1 MSDYRDTEAAGTGP
15 VLPSSH
21 EPGRCVAAFIDAIS
35 GPADVISAVTT
46 AAESLVAILAADS
59 VEILQDGS
67 TLATAGEV
75 TPALPVPSAPSV
87 GAARSADVDR
97 SVLTVAIG
105 RQAGRQ
111 LVAVRGAGIP
121 FMDVE
126 ADLAT
131 GLSAALAL
139 QLAALDHLAEQRRN
153 PSNDAE
159 AAAHEART
167 GRALLEQLAVVQRAV
182 ARRAPLSEIFDAIT
196 AGARSLLGDAITAL
210 AMRESDDPHMLHLAS
225 ACGFPDDVRHRL
237 WRMPVT
243 SAGASGQAILRDEV
257 VVLAQYAQSPN
268 ALQDGVDAGLH
279 AGMAAPVRHHDK
291 VVGSLFVGSRR
302 PDRVYGSAD
311 QAVLTAF
318 AEHVGVAIEAARAV
332 DGLYQAFHD
341 PLTGLA
347 SSALFRNRL
356 VHALACAARDKAR
369 VAVVLFNLH
378 RFKTVNDTFG
388 HAAGDLLLTGVA
400 ERLSAGLRATDTLA
414 RFGADEFAILL
425 AGVERTDQAME
436 VTERLAASLSDPYW
450 IGGREVSID
459 STAGI
464 AFSALGERDADAL
477 LQGADLALTAAKQ
490 DGPGCIEVFE
500 PSMQTVRARR
510 AALEIDLRQAVDRNQ
525 LRLHYQPIVDLS
537 DGRVT
542 GCEALVRW
550 AHPERGTVSPLD
562 FISLAEETGHIVSV
576 GSWVLHE
583 ACRQAAA
590 WNRALPGAD
599 LHITVN
605 LSARQMR
612 RPDLPDLVAA
622 VLRQTGLGPE
632 LLTLEITESV
642 LVHDVDAT
650 VRQLHKLKALGI
662 RLAIDDFGTGY
673 SSLAYLRRFPVDIL
687 KIDKMFVDDI
697 AGETPGASLTP
708 AIVGI
713 GRTLGLVTVAEGIE
727 QADQCQ
733 PLLDSGCD
741 QGQGFYFARPQ
752 PAAEIE
758 KLLFAAYG
766 RRLVRP
772 LSAL

>member
-1 MSDYRDTEAAGTGP
+1 MSMTF
-15 VLPSSH
+15 
-21 EPGRCVAAFIDAIS
+21 EPGRSVAAFIEAIS
-35 GPADVISAVTT
+35 GTSDVVSAAIAAVDSMAAVLAADT
-46 AAESLVAILAADS
+46 VAILQDRAVLAVRGVLDPGMPQPRVPATGAAC
-59 VEILQDGS
+59 E
-67 TLATAGEV
+67 TAG
-75 TPALPVPSAPSV
+75 A
-87 GAARSADVDR
+87 R

-105 RQAGRQ
+105 RHTGRR
-111 LVAVRGAGIP
+111 LLAVRDGGSP
-121 FMDVE
+121 FVDAE

-139 QLAALDHLAEQRRN
+139 QLAALDHLAEQRRYAG
-153 PSNDAE
+153 SDTE
-159 AAAHEART
+159 AAAQDART
-167 GRALLEQLAVVQRAV
+167 GRMLLEQLAVVQRAV
-182 ARRAPLSEIFDAIT
+182 ARRAPLNEIFDAIT
-196 AGARSLLGDAITAL
+196 AGARSLLGDAIAAL
-210 AMRESDDPHMLHLAS
+210 AMRDGDDPDMLHLAS
-225 ACGFPDDVRHRL
+225 TCGFPDEVRHRL
-237 WRMPVT
+237 WRASLDAAGVT
-243 SAGASGQAILRDEV
+243 GQAIRRDEIV
-257 VVLAQYAQSPN
+257 VFDGSAQAPES
-268 ALQDGVDAGLH
+268 ADDGIEAGVQ
-279 AGMAAPVRHHDK
+279 AAMAAPVRHQDK
-291 VVGSLFVGSRR
+291 VVGGLFVASRR
-302 PDRVYGSAD
+302 PDRVYGPAD

-356 VHALACAARDKAR
+356 VHTLALAAREKSR

-425 AGVERTDQAME
+425 AGVEQAEPAME
-436 VTERLAASLSDPYW
+436 VTERLAASLRRPFW
-450 IGGREVSID
+450 IGGREVTID

-490 DGPGCIEVFE
+490 DGPGCIEMFQ
-500 PSMQTVRARR
+500 PGMQVVRARR
-510 AALEIDLRQAVDRNQ
+510 AGLEMDLRHAVERDQ
-525 LRLHYQPIVDLS
+525 LMLHYQPIVDLS

-562 FISLAEETGHIVSV
+562 FISLAEETGYIVSV

-583 ACRQAAA
+583 ACRQAAE
-590 WNRALPGAD
+590 WNRSLPGAG

-605 LSARQMR
+605 LSARQIR
-612 RPDLPDLVAA
+612 RPDLPDLVAG
-622 VLRQTGLGPE
+622 VLRQTGLAPE

-650 VRQLHKLKALGI
+650 VHQLHKLKALGV

-697 AGETPGASLTP
+697 GVETPGASLTP
-708 AIVGI
+708 AIVGL

-727 QADQCQ
+727 DASQWK
-733 PLLDSGCD
+733 PLLESGCD
-741 QGQGFYFARPQ
+741 QGQGYYFARPQ
-752 PAAEIE
+752 PAGEVE
-758 KLLFAAYG
+758 KLLFDAYG
-766 RRLVRP
+766 SRVVGTLG
-772 LSAL
+772 

>member
-1 MSDYRDTEAAGTGP
+1 MTNMTF
-15 VLPSSH
+15 
-21 EPGRCVAAFIDAIS
+21 EPGRSVAAFIEAIS
-35 GPADVISAVTT
+35 GTSDVLSAALAAADSMAT
-46 AAESLVAILAADS
+46 ILAADT
-59 VEILQDGS
+59 VAILQDSATVAVRGALDPELPQPRVPA
-67 TLATAGEV
+67 TGAACETAG
-75 TPALPVPSAPSV
+75 
-87 GAARSADVDR
+87 GR

-105 RQAGRQ
+105 RHTGRR
-111 LVAVRGAGIP
+111 LLAVRDTGSP
-121 FMDVE
+121 FVDTE

-139 QLAALDHLAEQRRN
+139 QLATLDHIAEQRRYAGD
-153 PSNDAE
+153 DAE
-159 AAAHEART
+159 AAAQDART
-167 GRALLEQLAVVQRAV
+167 GRMLLEQLAVVQRAV

-196 AGARSLLGDAITAL
+196 EGARSLLGDALSAL
-210 AMRESDDPHMLHLAS
+210 AMREGDDPDMLHLAS
-225 ACGFPDDVRHRL
+225 ACGFSDELRHRL
-237 WRMPVT
+237 WRAPLET
-243 SAGASGQAILRDEV
+243 AGITGKAIRSGEVIVVEGYPHSPDATKEAVEAGVQA
-257 VVLAQYAQSPN
+257 A
-268 ALQDGVDAGLH
+268 
-279 AGMAAPVRHHDK
+279 MAAPVRQHDK
-291 VVGSLFVGSRR
+291 VVGGLFVASRR
-302 PDRVYGSAD
+302 PDRVYGPAD

-356 VHALACAARDKAR
+356 VHTLALAAREQSR

-400 ERLSAGLRATDTLA
+400 ERLNAGLRATDTLA

-425 AGVERTDQAME
+425 AGVEQAEPAME
-436 VTERLAASLSDPYW
+436 VTERLAASLRQPFW
-450 IGGREVSID
+450 IGGREVTID

-490 DGPGCIEVFE
+490 DGPGCIEMFE
-500 PSMQTVRARR
+500 PGMQIVRARR
-510 AALEIDLRQAVDRNQ
+510 AGLEMDLRHAVERNQ
-525 LRLHYQPIVDLS
+525 LLLHYQPIVDLT

-583 ACRQAAA
+583 ACRQAAE
-590 WNRALPGAD
+590 WNRTLPGAG

-605 LSARQMR
+605 LSARQIR
-612 RPDLPDLVAA
+612 RPDLPDLVAG
-622 VLRQTGLGPE
+622 VLRQTGLPAE

-650 VRQLHKLKALGI
+650 VHQLHKLKALGVL
-662 RLAIDDFGTGY
+662 LAIDDFGTGY

-697 AGETPGASLTP
+697 GVETPGASLTP
-708 AIVGI
+708 AIVGL

-727 QADQCQ
+727 DASQWQ

-752 PAAEIE
+752 PAAEVE
-758 KLLFAAYG
+758 KLLFDAYG
-766 RRLVRP
+766 SRV
-772 LSAL
+772 STAN